1 MELNELKKVLKDK
14 TIQFEIAMEN
24 GQPHSELLKIYK
36 ELKELQ
42 YQQLKA
48 ELELVTD

>member
-1 MELNELKKVLKDK
+1 MKEKNFNVKQ
-14 TIQFEIAMEN
+14 T
-24 GQPHSELLKIYK
+24 HSALLKIYK